1 MPVIHPTCP
10 IISDIMTGYRPD
22 VFSYFSLNCNDPQRP
37 IYIPDSKDRGSISAV
52 LLNRDPSPHP
62 YRIAV
67 GLHSLHQGKYS
78 ILIDKVMLVIK
89 QVVPVP
95 HPLRVYIKNLL
106 VTYQTNPYLF
116 VYDGQVPRQDI
127 RDIYTTVPYP
137 RVQLLSGESDQLN
150 IEINSHVAANIHFQ
164 LHITY
169 HIANEAKDYTLIV
182 PQTFEVVFSKL
193 PNWYEY
199 QFQQGHFIPK

>member
-10 IISDIMTGYRPD
+10 IISDIMGGYRAD
-22 VFSYFSLNCNDPQRP
+22 VLSYFSINWNDRERS
-37 IYIPDSKDRGSISAV
+37 IYIPDSKDPRSISAV

-116 VYDGQVPRQDI
+116 VYAGQVPRQDTS
-127 RDIYTTVPYP
+127 DIYTTVPYP
-137 RVQLLSGESDQLN
+137 HLQLLSGESDQLN
-150 IEINSHVAANIHFQ
+150 IEINSHLAPNIHFQ
-164 LHITY
+164 LHITD
-169 HIANEAKDYTLIV
+169 HIANEPKYNTLIV
-182 PQTFEVVFSKL
+182 PHTF
-193 PNWYEY
+193 
-199 QFQQGHFIPK
+199 